1 MSLEYSWFITPE
13 NESIPT
19 LIQSGIENV
28 LPNSLTT
35 RGDQIFVEVRAF
47 DGLEWSSTVTSN
59 QVVVLN
65 KAPNQPTVQI
75 NGPSSIDGELVCQL
89 ESSADPD
96 GDALNTTLE
105 WIDPNQNVVPGTL
118 EGNTYTLNNPNVE
131 GSWTC
136 RATSSDGQYAV
147 TGEDTVQ
154 VYGNCAT
161 EMTDWGQ
168 ISTSI
173 LEHVELLPATS

>member
-1 MSLEYSWFITPE
+1 M
-13 NESIPT
+13 
-19 LIQSGIENV
+19 
-28 LPNSLTT
+28 
-35 RGDQIFVEVRAF
+35 
-47 DGLEWSSTVTSN
+47 
-59 QVVVLN
+59 VLN

-75 NGPSSIDGELVCQL
+75 NGPSSIDGELACQL

-131 GSWTC
+131 GSGHVVQPVPMDNTPLLVKNC
-136 RATSSDGQYAV
+136 SSH
-147 TGEDTVQ
+147 
-154 VYGNCAT
+154 GNCAT
-161 EMTDWGQ
+161 EMTDWSQ

-173 LEHVELLPATS
+173 LEHVELLPPLPSTVLSLTWDEPTPEFYSTLDLSFWNAMDF